1 MKNIHNYTCSCC
13 SITVIK
19 KDCIIAFLFLFLN
32 PLLML
37 AQSEGIVL
45 DEENNPLVE
54 VDVFLADQN
63 IITKTDAKG
72 MFFFDEDLPNNTYI
86 NFFKNGYISKLVKY
100 KKKTDFKIVLQKLH
114 VTLDEVGVV
123 ESYSELGNSRL
134 TSIEKKSLNKVFTSE
149 NSMVES
155 ITQLSGVDIISSGQ
169 GIQKVVVRGLSG
181 MRVVTFLNG
190 MQINNQQ
197 WANDHGIGFTDL
209 GLGEVELIKG
219 SSALKYGSEAIGGL
233 LYFKDEPFVSSQ
245 KLSGYFATKLSNS
258 SYLTSNQFGVKWNQ
272 KNLFFNLYGQYAI
285 STDYRL
291 PDGTYLFNSRF
302 NQRAVKFSVAHRYKK
317 LQNIFRYQYH
327 FENPGIPGHAHVLNP
342 AEIDIVDIT
351 SSSVDLSDDYNFT
364 VPYQL
369 VNNNLFTFQSNF
381 MLNNLKLSMHAGYFI
396 NNLKEHEKWT
406 TPDFDIS
413 IKHTQLSPNVR
424 YNVDKFTFNL
434 GSQISLLNNINNQDK
449 RLVPDASS
457 VNVGPYAI
465 VDFED
470 ENFGFN
476 YGIRFDYKSLECND
490 TYFDINYDNEFSN
503 TSFSAGLYYKLSDN
517 TIRLTYSGAYRAP
530 HFSELFSNGVH
541 HGTNRYEIGNINL
554 DIEKANQIDFKY
566 QWANDHFGVVLNP
579 FFQDISNFISIT
591 PSDSF
596 QNNYRVYNY
605 MQYESVTMTGVEM
618 NLHYHPHQL
627 HNLHLE
633 QSYSF
638 LQTTNKDDQYGLAM
652 VPANSI
658 KTKILFDFTEYENIT
673 KYKFS
678 YISLFHT
685 YKFKQENF
693 AQYEE
698 LTESYNI
705 LNFSLGLKL
714 NKKLDCRLGIN
725 NLLNEEYSP
734 HTSRIRGVAGGVPD
748 PGRFYTI
755 DLRYDF

>member
-13 SITVIK
+13 STTVKK

-32 PLLML
+32 PLFVL

-45 DEENNPLVE
+45 DEENSPIVE

-63 IITKTDAKG
+63 IITKTDANG

-86 NFFKNGYISKLVKY
+86 NFFKNGYISQLVKY
-100 KKKTDFKIVLQKLH
+100 KKTTDFKIVLQKLH

-134 TSIEKKSLNKVFTSE
+134 TSIEKKSLDRVFTSE

-197 WANDHGIGFTDL
+197 WANDHGIGFSDL

-245 KLSGYFATKLSNS
+245 KLSGYFATKFSNS
-258 SYLTSNQFGVKWNQ
+258 SYLTSNQFGIKWNQ
-272 KNLFFNLYGQYAI
+272 KNLFFNLFGQYAL

-291 PDGTYLFNSRF
+291 PDGTYLFNSRY
-302 NQRAVKFSVAHRYKK
+302 NQRAIKFSVAHRFKK

-351 SSSVDLSDDYNFT
+351 SSSVDLSDDYKFS

-369 VNNNLFTFQSNF
+369 VNNNLFTFQSNY
-381 MLNNLKLSMHAGYFI
+381 MLNNLKLSMHAGYFL

-406 TPDFDIS
+406 RPDFDIS
-413 IKHTQLSPNVR
+413 IKHLQLSPNVR

-457 VNVGPYAI
+457 INVGPYAI

-490 TYFDINYDNEFSN
+490 TYFDINYDNEFSS
-503 TSFSAGLYYKLSDN
+503 TSFSAGLYYKLSKN

-554 DIEKANQIDFKY
+554 DIEKANQIDLKY

-591 PSDSF
+591 PTDSF
-596 QNNYRVYNY
+596 QNNYRKYNY

-658 KTKILFDFTEYENIT
+658 KTKILFDFAEYENIA

-678 YISLFHT
+678 YISLYHT

-698 LTESYNI
+698 LTKSYNV
-705 LNFSLGLKL
+705 LNFSLGFKL

-734 HTSRIRGVAGGVPD
+734 HTSRIRGVAGGVPN
-748 PGRFYTI
+748 PARFYTI

>member
-1 MKNIHNYTCSCC
+1 
-13 SITVIK
+13 
-19 KDCIIAFLFLFLN
+19 
-32 PLLML
+32 
-37 AQSEGIVL
+37 
-45 DEENNPLVE
+45 
-54 VDVFLADQN
+54 
-63 IITKTDAKG
+63 
-72 MFFFDEDLPNNTYI
+72 
-86 NFFKNGYISKLVKY
+86 
-100 KKKTDFKIVLQKLH
+100 
-114 VTLDEVGVV
+114 
-123 ESYSELGNSRL
+123 
-134 TSIEKKSLNKVFTSE
+134 
-149 NSMVES
+149 
-155 ITQLSGVDIISSGQ
+155 
-169 GIQKVVVRGLSG
+169 
-181 MRVVTFLNG
+181 
-190 MQINNQQ
+190 
-197 WANDHGIGFTDL
+197 
-209 GLGEVELIKG
+209 
-219 SSALKYGSEAIGGL
+219 
-233 LYFKDEPFVSSQ
+233 
-245 KLSGYFATKLSNS
+245 
-258 SYLTSNQFGVKWNQ
+258 
-272 KNLFFNLYGQYAI
+272 
-285 STDYRL
+285 
-291 PDGTYLFNSRF
+291 
-302 NQRAVKFSVAHRYKK
+302 
-317 LQNIFRYQYH
+317 
-327 FENPGIPGHAHVLNP
+327 
-342 AEIDIVDIT
+342 
-351 SSSVDLSDDYNFT
+351 
-364 VPYQL
+364 
-369 VNNNLFTFQSNF
+369 
-381 MLNNLKLSMHAGYFI
+381 MLNNLKLSMHAGYFL

-406 TPDFDIS
+406 RPDFDIS
-413 IKHTQLSPNVR
+413 IKHLQLSPNVR

-457 VNVGPYAI
+457 INVGPYAI

-490 TYFDINYDNEFSN
+490 TYFDINYDNEFSR
-503 TSFSAGLYYKLSDN
+503 TSFSAGLYYKLSKN

-554 DIEKANQIDFKY
+554 DIEKANQIDLKY

-591 PSDSF
+591 PTDSF
-596 QNNYRVYNY
+596 QNNYRKYNY

-658 KTKILFDFTEYENIT
+658 KTKILFDFAEYENIA

-678 YISLFHT
+678 YISLYHT

-698 LTESYNI
+698 LTKSYNV

-714 NKKLDCRLGIN
+714 NKNLDCRLGIN

>member
-1 MKNIHNYTCSCC
+1 MKINSNCSCNC
-13 SITVIK
+13 SKRYIGNSCCVITFI
-19 KDCIIAFLFLFLN
+19 LLFLN
-32 PLLML
+32 PFFLN
-37 AQSEGIVL
+37 AQSNGVVVNEKNQPL
-45 DEENNPLVE
+45 EN

-63 IITKTDAKG
+63 ILVKTNIDG
-72 MFFFDEDLPNNTYI
+72 VFFVDNNLPNNTYI

-100 KKKTDFKIVLQKLH
+100 KNKNDFKVILEKLH

-123 ESYSELGNSRL
+123 ESFSELGNSRL
-134 TSIEKKSLNKVFTSE
+134 TSIEKKSLDQVFTLE

-155 ITQLSGVDIISSGQ
+155 ITQISGVDIISSGI

-219 SSALKYGSEAIGGL
+219 SSALKYGAEAIGGL
-233 LYFKDEPFVSSQ
+233 LYFKDAPFISSE
-245 KLSGYFATKLSNS
+245 KVKGFFATKFNNS
-258 SYLTSNQFGVKWNQ
+258 SYLSSNQFGLKWNQ
-272 KNLFFNLYGQYAI
+272 QNLFFNLYGQYSM

-302 NQRAVKFSVAHRYKK
+302 NQRAIKFSLAHRYKK

-342 AEIDIVDIT
+342 AEINILDIT
-351 SSSVDLSDDYNFT
+351 SSSVDLTDDYKSS

-369 VNNNLFTFQSNF
+369 VNNNLFTFQSNY
-381 MLNNLKLSMHAGYFI
+381 LTNNLKLSLHVGYFI

-406 TPDFDIS
+406 RPDFDIS
-413 IKHTQLSPNVR
+413 IKHLQLSPNIR
-424 YNVDKFTFNL
+424 YSVDKFTFNI
-434 GSQISLLNNINNQDK
+434 GSQISTLDNVNNQAD

-457 VNVGPYAI
+457 LSVGPYVI

-470 ENFGFN
+470 DNFGFN
-476 YGIRFDYKSLECND
+476 YGIRYDYKSLESND
-490 TYFDINYDNEFSN
+490 ETFNINYDNEFSS
-503 TSFSAGLYYKLSDN
+503 TSFSAGIFYKYLDN
-517 TIRLTYSGAYRAP
+517 TVRLTYSGAYRAP
-530 HFSELFSNGVH
+530 HFSELFSDGVH

-554 DIEKANQIDFKY
+554 DIEQANQIDLKY
-566 QWANDHFGVVLNP
+566 QWANEHFGIVLNP
-579 FFQDISNFISIT
+579 FIQDISNFISIT
-591 PSDSF
+591 PSNSF

-605 MQYESVTMTGVEM
+605 IQYESVNMKGVEL

-638 LQTTNKDDQYGLAM
+638 LQTKNKDDDFGLAM

-658 KTKILFDFTEYENIT
+658 KTKILFDFSEYEKII
-673 KYKFS
+673 KYKLSYFS
-678 YISLFHT
+678 INHT

-698 LTESYNI
+698 LTNSYNVV
-705 LNFSLGLKL
+705 NFSLGFALNEKL
-714 NKKLDCRLGIN
+714 NGRLGIN

-734 HTSRIRGVAGGVPD
+734 HTSRVRGVAGGVPN
-748 PGRFYTI
+748 PGRFFSF
-755 DLRYDF
+755 DLKYEF

>member
-1 MKNIHNYTCSCC
+1 MKHNSNCSCNC
-13 SITVIK
+13 SKRYIGNSCCVITFI
-19 KDCIIAFLFLFLN
+19 LLFLN
-32 PLLML
+32 PFFLN
-37 AQSEGIVL
+37 AQSNGVVVNEKNQPL
-45 DEENNPLVE
+45 EN

-63 IITKTDAKG
+63 ILVKTNIDG
-72 MFFFDEDLPNNTYI
+72 VFFVDNNLPNNTYI

-100 KKKTDFKIVLQKLH
+100 KNNNDFKVILEKLH

-123 ESYSELGNSRL
+123 ESFSELGNSRL
-134 TSIEKKSLNKVFTSE
+134 TSIEKKSLDQVFTLE

-155 ITQLSGVDIISSGQ
+155 ITQISGVDIISSGI

-219 SSALKYGSEAIGGL
+219 SSALKYGAEAIGGL
-233 LYFKDEPFVSSQ
+233 LYFKDAPFISSE
-245 KLSGYFATKLSNS
+245 KVKGFFATKFNNS
-258 SYLTSNQFGVKWNQ
+258 SYLSSNQFGLKWNQ
-272 KNLFFNLYGQYAI
+272 QNLFFNLYGQYSM

-302 NQRAVKFSVAHRYKK
+302 NQRAIKFSLAHRYKK

-342 AEIDIVDIT
+342 AEINILDIT
-351 SSSVDLSDDYNFT
+351 SSSVDLTDDYKSS

-369 VNNNLFTFQSNF
+369 VNNNLFTFQSNY
-381 MLNNLKLSMHAGYFI
+381 LTNDLKLSFHLGYFI

-406 TPDFDIS
+406 RPDFDIS
-413 IKHTQLSPNVR
+413 IKHLQLSPNIR
-424 YNVDKFTFNL
+424 YSVDKFTFNI
-434 GSQISLLNNINNQDK
+434 GSQISTLDNVNNQAD

-457 VNVGPYAI
+457 LSVGPYVI

-470 ENFGFN
+470 DNFGFN
-476 YGIRFDYKSLECND
+476 YGIRYDYKSLESND
-490 TYFDINYDNEFSN
+490 ETFNINYDNEFSS
-503 TSFSAGLYYKLSDN
+503 TSFSAGIFYKYLDN
-517 TIRLTYSGAYRAP
+517 TVRLTYSGAYRAP
-530 HFSELFSNGVH
+530 HFSELFSDGVH

-554 DIEKANQIDFKY
+554 DIEQANQIDLKY
-566 QWANDHFGVVLNP
+566 QWANEHFGIVLNP
-579 FFQDISNFISIT
+579 FIQDISNFISIT

-605 MQYESVTMTGVEM
+605 IQYESVNMKGVEL

-638 LQTTNKDDQYGLAM
+638 LQTKNKDDDFGLAM

-658 KTKILFDFTEYENIT
+658 KTKILFDFSEYEKII
-673 KYKFS
+673 KYKLSYFS
-678 YISLFHT
+678 INHT

-698 LTESYNI
+698 LTNSYNVV
-705 LNFSLGLKL
+705 NFSLGFAL
-714 NKKLDCRLGIN
+714 NEKLDCRLGIN

-734 HTSRIRGVAGGVPD
+734 HTSRVRGVAGGVPN
-748 PGRFYTI
+748 PGRFFSF
-755 DLRYDF
+755 DLKYEF